1 MPSAGRQTGY
11 DTQMERSGRL
21 RAFEL
26 TLVIASGVGNV
37 VFEDLLHAK
46 TAFVIAAAAVWLAY
60 VLWRRRVDRAVL
72 HTWGLRRDNLAA
84 AGKAAVA
91 VAAPLAVCAVAY
103 GFAAAHFP
111 PPRGFWLILLLYPA
125 WGIAQQFL
133 LNAMLARNLSAVLPG
148 WAAVLASA
156 VLFAA
161 SHAPDLPVVALTVPA
176 GALWV
181 LMYRRW
187 PNLWALGIAHGILG
201 TLVFYGVLGRDPLA
215 LLLGTIPG

>member
-1 MPSAGRQTGY
+1 
-11 DTQMERSGRL
+11 MERLSWP
-21 RAFEL
+21 RALEL
-26 TLVIASGVGNV
+26 TLVIACGVGNL

-46 TAFVIAAAAVWLAY
+46 TAFVIVAAVVWLGY
-60 VLWRRRVDRAVL
+60 VLWRRRTDPGAL

-84 AGKAAVA
+84 VAKATGAVT
-91 VAAPLAVCAVAY
+91 APLALCALAY
-103 GFAAAHFP
+103 GFATAHFP

-133 LNAMLARNLSAVLPG
+133 LNAMLARNLGAVLPG
-148 WAAVLASA
+148 WAAIVISA
-156 VLFAA
+156 ALFAA

-215 LLLGTIPG
+215 LLLGRIPG

>member
-1 MPSAGRQTGY
+1 
-11 DTQMERSGRL
+11 MERLSWP
-21 RAFEL
+21 RALEL
-26 TLVIASGVGNV
+26 TLVIACGVGNL

-46 TAFVIAAAAVWLAY
+46 TAFVIVAAVVWLGY
-60 VLWRRRVDRAVL
+60 VLWRRRTDPGAL

-84 AGKAAVA
+84 AAKAAGA
-91 VAAPLAVCAVAY
+91 VTAPLAVCALAY
-103 GFAAAHFP
+103 GFATANFP

-133 LNAMLARNLSAVLPG
+133 LNAMLARNLGAVLPG
-148 WAAVLASA
+148 WAAIVISA
-156 VLFAA
+156 ALFAA

-215 LLLGTIPG
+215 LLLGRIPG